1 MPDTIKERATLI
13 SDLADNT
20 SEDIS
25 AQIFRDVL
33 VSSAVYGEVRV
44 EAGNTAQ
51 GSIGT
56 TPLRVT
62 AFNANGPGSAST
74 GITPD
79 HTNDRLTVG
88 SGAGGTFR
96 FGFCASVKDAT
107 AAALFRFEV
116 YKNGVTATALRS
128 EIVTDASGSRFTVS
142 ISGLLASVVATDFFE
157 IFVVSD
163 SAGRTMTVTE
173 AQFNMERKA

>member
-44 EAGNTAQ
+44 EAGN
-51 GSIGT
+51 
-56 TPLRVT
+56 
-62 AFNANGPGSAST
+62 
-74 GITPD
+74 
-79 HTNDRLTVG
+79 TVG